1 MNNLKTSETNQEFNH
16 ETNDLIQKINLA
28 ADLGYPCLE
37 DLEDELGTDWE
48 KPLVY
53 DFNQPTDL
61 DGLAKPK
68 RFTNL
73 NIINDQ
79 LQTVLDVYNQ
89 HTVLD
94 QAGNIDSD
102 ERMECLAH
110 LKALSQQIQAI
121 VDHEVSLT
129 YPINV

>member
-1 MNNLKTSETNQEFNH
+1 MNNLKPSETNQEFNH
-16 ETNDLIQKINLA
+16 ETNDLNRKINLA

-48 KPLVY
+48 KLLVY

-102 ERMECLAH
+102 ERMECLTH